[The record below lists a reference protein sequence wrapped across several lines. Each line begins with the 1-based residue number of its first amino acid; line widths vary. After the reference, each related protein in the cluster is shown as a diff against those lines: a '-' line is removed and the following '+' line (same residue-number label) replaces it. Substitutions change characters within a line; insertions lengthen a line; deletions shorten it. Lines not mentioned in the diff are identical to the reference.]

1 MIHPILLLALAVA
14 QSSGRGPS
22 PHLPAPDT
30 TASVTRLATF
40 LCPGRGPH
48 ADRAAGFEVSLYA
61 ADFQRPRWLYVLPN
75 GDVLVAES
83 ANAPEARATR

>member
-14 QSSGRGPS
+14 QSSDRGPS

-30 TASVTRLATF
+30 TASVTRLAAAV
-40 LCPGRGPH
+40 PGRGPH

-83 ANAPEARATR
+83 AMPEARATR